1 MSTNF
6 ASLRNS
12 RKDLISKLAAEVKK
26 TANPA
31 KGGVDDRFWKLTVDA
46 KTGIGFAR
54 LRFLPAPKNEDLPYT
69 RLFSH
74 GFQGPAGSWFIEN
87 CPTTLDN
94 RPCPVCKENNKLWNS
109 GIESDKTIA
118 RDRKRKLSYISNV
131 LILEDPAHP
140 ENDGK
145 VFLFR
150 YGKKIFDKI
159 NELLEPQFPDQKPAN
174 PFDFWEGC
182 DFKLKAQKVGG
193 YQNYD
198 KSEFV
203 SPSELFEDDDDSKET
218 VWDKQFSLLEFTKED
233 QFKSYDDLTKRFT
246 RALSGD
252 SEDRPETADEIIQR
266 QAVLPVPTAAPSFKA
281 AVAKPAPVKKAPIAD
296 DDEDEV
302 TKFFADVLNDD

>member
-1 MSTNF
+1 MATNF
-6 ASLRNS
+6 TSLRNS

-31 KGGVDDRFWKLTVDA
+31 KGGADERFWKLSVDA

-54 LRFLPAPKNEDLPYT
+54 LRFLPAPKNEDLPYA
-69 RLFSH
+69 RVFSH
-74 GFQGPAGSWFIEN
+74 GFQGPAGGWFIEN

-109 GIESDKTIA
+109 GIESDKGIA

-140 ENDGK
+140 ENEGK

-182 DFKLKAQKVGG
+182 DFKLKAQKKDG

-198 KSEFV
+198 KSEFTE
-203 SPSELFEDDDDSKET
+203 PTELFDGNDSKKEA
-218 VWDKQFSLLEFTKED
+218 VWEQEYSLTAFVKDD
-233 QFKSYDDLTKRFT
+233 QFKSYDELTKQFA
-246 RALSGD
+246 RAVSGD
-252 SEDRPETADEIIQR
+252 PDDRPETADQIIKR
-266 QAVLPVPTAAPSFKA
+266 EASLPSVAAAAPLKAVAQKPIKA
-281 AVAKPAPVKKAPIAD
+281 AAAAI
-296 DDEDEV
+296 DDEDDV
-302 TKFFADVLNDD
+302 NKFFADILEDE